1 MSLMHEFLAAAH
13 DDAQRLTSTRAY
25 MQSLPQSEQL
35 ARIDR
40 MADLGSIEH
49 DSAPQQQRL
58 GFQRMPRARGERQL
72 KCE

>member
-1 MSLMHEFLAAAH
+1 MAPASPPLQYSRVHAIAAPK
-13 DDAQRLTSTRAY
+13 RT
-25 MQSLPQSEQL
+25 
-35 ARIDR
+35 
-40 MADLGSIEH
+40 IEH